1 MNGLQTGFPS
11 NRTLKY
17 KIITIC
23 ITWHVA
29 VVEPAVGVA
38 GTELGSEHLGIVVDA
53 EQSPLTPHLHVWLVQ
68 TELVDVLQTAFEE
81 VQTHVLPPA
90 PSAAWQ

>member
-1 MNGLQTGFPS
+1 MNDLKPGFLL
-11 NRTLKY
+11 NRILKY

-38 GTELGSEHLGIVVDA
+38 GTELGSEHLGIVVDIHFL
-53 EQSPLTPHLHVWLVQ
+53 E
-68 TELVDVLQTAFEE
+68 
-81 VQTHVLPPA
+81 
-90 PSAAWQ
+90 

>member
-1 MNGLQTGFPS
+1 MRNQK
-11 NRTLKY
+11 RY
-17 KIITIC
+17 
-23 ITWHVA
+23 ITWHFA
-29 VVEPAVGVA
+29 VVEPAVGIA

>member
-1 MNGLQTGFPS
+1 MALRQVFLS

-29 VVEPAVGVA
+29 VVEPAVGLA
-38 GTELGSEHLGIVVDA
+38 GTELGSEHLGMVVDE
-53 EQSPLTPHLHVWLVQ
+53 EQSPPTPHLHVWLVQ

-90 PSAAWQ
+90 PSAA

>member
-1 MNGLQTGFPS
+1 MALRQVFLS

-68 TELVDVLQTAFEE
+68 TELVDVLQTAFDD

-90 PSAAWQ
+90 PSAA